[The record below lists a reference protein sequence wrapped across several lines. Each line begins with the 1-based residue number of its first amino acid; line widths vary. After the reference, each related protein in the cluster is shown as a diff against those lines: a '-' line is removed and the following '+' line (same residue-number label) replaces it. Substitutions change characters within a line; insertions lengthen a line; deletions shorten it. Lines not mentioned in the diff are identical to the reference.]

1 VGGTLLLVGAIAG
14 LSQCIE
20 LLNVLQHSTETARD
34 AMLAKHLTTKS
45 VVYGAHFVLLAVAGY
60 LIVRGSKRSVWFLSF
75 SVFSW
80 VVVVAVSVWIAKNW
94 ATEEGWENIQ
104 PIGIIF
110 LNAVRKR
117 FVMVLPSIIGLLFV
131 LARSPKEG
139 ISSD

>member
-1 VGGTLLLVGAIAG
+1 MVTPLRFSSVTEK
-14 LSQCIE
+14 LSKCAAE
-20 LLNVLQHSTETARD
+20 VLDSGITWD
-34 AMLAKHLTTKS
+34 GICLTRIRPPGVKRQNDP
-45 VVYGAHFVLLAVAGY
+45 GRGD
-60 LIVRGSKRSVWFLSF
+60 LISARSVWFLSF

-80 VVVVAVSVWIAKNW
+80 VVVVAVSVWIAKSW

-110 LNAVRKR
+110 LNAVKKR